1 MIPRYSLNQVT
12 SIWTD
17 KNRYEIWLQIEIL
30 ICEKLCIDKKISKKD
45 FLQIKKKAKIDVE
58 DIQKLDKKT
67 HHEIIAFLNSISKK
81 IGKSSRYIHQ
91 GITSSDIIDT
101 AFSIQLKKSTE
112 IIITDIKKLLKVLK
126 TKAYKY
132 KKTICLGRTHGIHA
146 EPTTFGLKIAGF
158 YAEMERNLKRLKNA
172 KDGISICAISG
183 AVGTYAT
190 IHPSVENFVA
200 KKMGLK
206 SETVSTQIIPRD
218 RHANLFSIFGIVA
231 SSIERIA
238 TEIRHLQRTEVRE
251 VEEFFSKNQK
261 GSSAMPHKKNPIL
274 SENLTGLSRFI
285 RSSVMP
291 MMENIV
297 LWHERDISHSSVER
311 ILAPDVTISLN
322 FALNRLT
329 NLISNLK
336 IFPENMKKN
345 LDLLNG
351 LVFSQALLLLMIDK
365 KGMERQKAYNIVQKN
380 AMDVWNSKKNF
391 LETIKKDRNV
401 RGILN
406 DSELS
411 KLFNTNNY
419 LKKIDY
425 IFSKIFAFPS

>member
-1 MIPRYSLNQVT
+1 MIPRYSQGQI
-12 SIWTD
+12 SKIWTD
-17 KNRYEIWLQIEIL
+17 KNRYEIWFQIEVL
-30 ICEKLCIDKKISKKD
+30 VCEKLYIDKKISKKD
-45 FLQIKKKAKIDVE
+45 FLQIKKKGKVDVE
-58 DIQKLDKKT
+58 DIQKLDRKT
-67 HHEIIAFLNSISKK
+67 HHEVIAFLNSISKK
-81 IGKSSRYIHQ
+81 IGKSARHIHQ

-101 AFSIQLKKSTE
+101 AFSIQLKQSSE
-112 IIITDIKKLLKVLK
+112 ILIKDITQLLKALK
-126 TKAYKY
+126 TKSYKY

-158 YAEMERNLKRLKNA
+158 YAEMERNLERLKKT
-172 KDGISICAISG
+172 KDDISICAISG

-190 IHPSVENFVA
+190 IDPSVENFVA
-200 KKMGLK
+200 KKMVLK
-206 SETVSTQIIPRD
+206 PETVSTQIIPRD
-218 RHANLFSIFGIVA
+218 RHANLFSIFVIIA

-261 GSSAMPHKKNPIL
+261 GSSAMPHKRNPIL

-285 RSSVMP
+285 RSAVVP

-336 IFPENMKKN
+336 IYPENMKKN
-345 LDLLNG
+345 LDLLKG
-351 LVFSQALLLLMIDK
+351 LIFSQALLLVMIDK

-380 AMDVWNSKKNF
+380 AMNVWKSKKSF
-391 LETIKKDRNV
+391 LETIKEDKDI
-401 RGILN
+401 RGILS

-411 KLFNTNNY
+411 KLFNVNNY
-419 LKKIDY
+419 LKRIDY
-425 IFSKIFAFPS
+425 IFSKTFGK

>member
-101 AFSIQLKKSTE
+101 AFSIQFKQSTE
-112 IIITDIKKLLKVLK
+112 ILITDIKKLLKILK

-158 YAEMERNLKRLKNA
+158 YAEMERNLERLKKT
-172 KDGISICAISG
+172 KDDISICAISG

-190 IHPSVENFVA
+190 IDPSVENFVA
-200 KKMGLK
+200 KKMVLK
-206 SETVSTQIIPRD
+206 PETVSTQIIPRD
-218 RHANLFSIFGIVA
+218 RHANLFSIFGIIA

-261 GSSAMPHKKNPIL
+261 GSSAMPHKRNPIL

-285 RSSVMP
+285 RSAVVP

-336 IFPENMKKN
+336 IYPENMKKN
-345 LDLLNG
+345 LDLLKG
-351 LVFSQALLLLMIDK
+351 LIFSQALLLVMIDK

-380 AMDVWNSKKNF
+380 AMNVWKSKKSF
-391 LETIKKDRNV
+391 LETIKEDKDI
-401 RGILN
+401 RGILS

-411 KLFNTNNY
+411 KLFNANNY

-425 IFSKIFAFPS
+425 IFSKIFGK

>member
-218 RHANLFSIFGIVA
+218 RHANLFSIFGIIA

-285 RSSVMP
+285 RASVMP

-391 LETIKKDRNV
+391 LETIKKDKNI

-425 IFSKIFAFPS
+425 IFSKTFGK

>member
-218 RHANLFSIFGIVA
+218 RHANLFSIFGIIA

-251 VEEFFSKNQK
+251 VEEFFSKDQK

-285 RSSVMP
+285 RASVMP

-391 LETIKKDRNV
+391 LETIKKDRDV

-425 IFSKIFAFPS
+425 IFSKTFGK

>member
-285 RSSVMP
+285 RASVMP

-380 AMDVWNSKKNF
+380 AMDVLNSKKNF
-391 LETIKKDRNV
+391 LETIKKDRDV

-425 IFSKIFAFPS
+425 IFSKTFGK

>member
-261 GSSAMPHKKNPIL
+261 GSSAMPHKRNPIL

-285 RSSVMP
+285 RASVMP

-391 LETIKKDRNV
+391 LETIKKDRDV

-425 IFSKIFAFPS
+425 IFSKTFGK

>member
-1 MIPRYSLNQVT
+1 MIPRYSQGQI
-12 SIWTD
+12 SKIWTD
-17 KNRYEIWLQIEIL
+17 KNRYEIWFQIEVL
-30 ICEKLCIDKKISKKD
+30 VCEKLYIDKKISKKD
-45 FLQIKKKAKIDVE
+45 FLQIKKKGKVDVE
-58 DIQKLDKKT
+58 DIQKLDRKT

-81 IGKSSRYIHQ
+81 IGKSARHIHQ

-101 AFSIQLKKSTE
+101 AFSIQLKQSSE
-112 IIITDIKKLLKVLK
+112 ILIKDITQLLKALK

-158 YAEMERNLKRLKNA
+158 YAEMERNLERLKKT
-172 KDGISICAISG
+172 KDDISICAISG

-190 IHPSVENFVA
+190 IDPSVENFVA
-200 KKMGLK
+200 KKMVLK
-206 SETVSTQIIPRD
+206 PETVSTQIIPRD
-218 RHANLFSIFGIVA
+218 RHANLFSIFGIIA

-261 GSSAMPHKKNPIL
+261 GSSAMPHKRNPIL

-285 RSSVMP
+285 RSAVVP

-336 IFPENMKKN
+336 IYPENMKKN
-345 LDLLNG
+345 LDLLKG
-351 LVFSQALLLLMIDK
+351 LIFSQALLLVMIDK

-380 AMDVWNSKKNF
+380 AMNVWKSKKSF
-391 LETIKKDRNV
+391 LETIKEDKDI
-401 RGILN
+401 RGILS

-411 KLFNTNNY
+411 KLFNVNNY
-419 LKKIDY
+419 LKRIDY
-425 IFSKIFAFPS
+425 IFSKTFGK

>member
-285 RSSVMP
+285 RASVMP

-425 IFSKIFAFPS
+425 IFSKTFGK